1 MDARGAAR
9 RWTGSVVARAHEGFV
24 TGLSAE
30 AADALVVDTVFLVMV
45 TGKAEWFFRCG
56 VAEGEMIEFLEEGE
70 SIEMMEGVYKVGFL
84 FVYDGVSGSDVF
96 EVAVCLVCMVYGKKR
111 AAWLAVCEDRDF

>member
-1 MDARGAAR
+1 M
-9 RWTGSVVARAHEGFV
+9 
-24 TGLSAE
+24 TGLSVE

-84 FVYDGVSGSDVF
+84 FVNDRVGGSDIF
-96 EVAVCLVCMVYGKKR
+96 EVVFCLVSTVHGEEG
-111 AAWLAVCEDRDF
+111 AARLAVCEDRDF